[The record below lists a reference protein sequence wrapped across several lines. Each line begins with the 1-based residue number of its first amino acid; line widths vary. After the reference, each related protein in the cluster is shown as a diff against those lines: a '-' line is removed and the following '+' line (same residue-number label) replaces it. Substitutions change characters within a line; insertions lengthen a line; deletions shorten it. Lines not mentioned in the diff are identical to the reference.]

1 MNLSDK
7 NRQALYDAI
16 HSQVMKLRVRLEMN
30 RPDPETLDQMLRELS
45 EGIWERQREVLKI
58 KD

>member
-1 MNLSDK
+1 MNMSVK
-7 NRQALYDAI
+7 KRQRLYEAI